1 LIVID
6 ASVVVHWL
14 VHLPAEGIGALHRLL
29 RRGDRLA
36 APFLIDAE
44 VGHAIRRQVLAGDIS
59 SRRAREALE
68 DYVLT
73 PVQRFPHTP
82 FLQRAFEL
90 RDNATF
96 YDALYIALAEVLRA
110 PLLTFD
116 APLARTP
123 GVHTSIEVLGWP

>member
-6 ASVVVHWL
+6 ASVAVHWL
-14 VHLPAEGIGALHRLL
+14 LRLPAGGSGDFRKVL
-29 RRGDRLA
+29 RGDERLA

-44 VGHAIRRQVLAGDIS
+44 VGHAIRRQVLAGEVS
-59 SRRAREALE
+59 FRRAREGLE

-73 PVQRFPHTP
+73 PMQRFPHTP

-96 YDALYIALAEVLRA
+96 YDALYVALAEALRA
-110 PLLTFD
+110 PLLTLD
-116 APLARTP
+116 RALARTP
-123 GVHTSIEVLGWP
+123 GVHTSIELLR